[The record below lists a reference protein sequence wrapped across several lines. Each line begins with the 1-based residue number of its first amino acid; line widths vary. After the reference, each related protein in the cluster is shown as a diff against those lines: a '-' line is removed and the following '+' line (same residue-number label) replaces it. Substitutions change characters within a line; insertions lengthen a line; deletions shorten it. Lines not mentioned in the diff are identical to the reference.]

1 MTLET
6 APGGPGR
13 AELMCVGSTGGL
25 SIHLL
30 DPVAQEV
37 LCRGLRTDT
46 VRMGPGLAPFELNG
60 CARCASSASDRGYD
74 VVVGYDGAHVPLPG
88 FQPVSAG

>member
-13 AELMCVGSTGGL
+13 AELMCVGSTGEA

-30 DPVAQEV
+30 DATVREV
-37 LCRGLRTDT
+37 LCGRLRAEA

-60 CARCASSASDRGYD
+60 CARCATAAAGLGYE
-74 VVVGYDGAHVPLPG
+74 VVVGYDGARVRLEG
-88 FQPVSAG
+88 FGSAG